1 MDFDGMVDY
10 FPTVGNQEKTI
21 KKTPPFGSE
30 LLDIS

>member
-10 FPTVGNQEKTI
+10 FPTLGNKEKAI
-21 KKTPPFGSE
+21 KKTPPFRSE